1 MRERENRPEHRSS
14 AGSSCELRSA
24 PQGDENAPL
33 QALIFDAF
41 YDNYRGAICF
51 IRVKQGTIRTG
62 MRMRMMATGGE
73 FDIVEVG
80 TFAPS
85 YQPCDEL
92 KAGDVG
98 YVAASIRMCVKPASA
113 TQLPTP

>member
-1 MRERENRPEHRSS
+1 VRERENRSEHRSS
-14 AGSSCELRSA
+14 AGSSRELRSRA
-24 PQGDENAPL
+24 AGRTRTHRW

-80 TFAPS
+80 TFAPG

-98 YVAASIRMCVKPASA
+98 YVAASIKDVREPRRDDN
-113 TQLPTP
+113 